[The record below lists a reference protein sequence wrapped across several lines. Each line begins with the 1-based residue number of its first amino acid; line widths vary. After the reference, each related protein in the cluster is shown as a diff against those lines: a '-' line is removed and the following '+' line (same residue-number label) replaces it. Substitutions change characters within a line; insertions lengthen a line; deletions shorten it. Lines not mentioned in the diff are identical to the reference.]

1 MKKAWKIGI
10 STIAGIVGACVLIR
24 IHNAEVRKVYC
35 ERYGKGYDEGYTLG
49 LYQGK
54 LMGANDLYMNAHN
67 SINKRTESWRNLRLL
82 FFMKGIRN
90 MLQKIIAFVINFLTL
105 SSPCGWMMDI
115 LKDTRKYKFYNPLR
129 ELEIAENHFNFCEQE
144 HMSAAIFELCV
155 AESRVKTLMGGA
167 AL

>member
-1 MKKAWKIGI
+1 
-10 STIAGIVGACVLIR
+10 
-24 IHNAEVRKVYC
+24 
-35 ERYGKGYDEGYTLG
+35 
-49 LYQGK
+49 
-54 LMGANDLYMNAHN
+54 
-67 SINKRTESWRNLRLL
+67 
-82 FFMKGIRN
+82 

-115 LKDTRKYKFYNPLR
+115 LKDARKYKFYNPLR

-167 AL
+167 LL